1 MGVVRF
7 GPFRFIA
14 ELGLAG
20 KAIDIPESD
29 QTPRDP
35 RAGNAAAAV
44 STKLA
49 PVQFPRDCYLDL
61 LRAVAILMVVAYHL
75 AGMSPISGLRD
86 ALLPGWGRY
95 GVDVFFVLSGWL
107 IGGLYWR
114 ELRRFGSV
122 KLRSFLPR
130 RWIRTLPPYF
140 AALLF
145 AWLAAW
151 ASRKQPF
158 SPGYLFFIHNYYAV
172 MPFFLVSW
180 SLCVEEHFYVL
191 LPLGLKL
198 FSRMRVSPHWF
209 FAILL
214 VTSPISRWVVSR
226 HGIDTDVFGYYFTA
240 THLRFEGLALG
251 FWASYLPFM
260 AGRWWLWLRQ
270 YSRWLF
276 WGGWLL
282 LIPLPLYS
290 DILLYRLGFTEGA
303 VAVTMILIHLTG
315 RNPVWIASNSAVKW
329 IALTSYSVY
338 LTHTLMIHAALEVM
352 DRAPSLPTPVFF
364 PLALALIATGGAFFY
379 LAFERTSLLLRAR
392 LAPRRTK

>member
-1 MGVVRF
+1 MTRN
-7 GPFRFIA
+7 PDQPIA
-14 ELGLAG
+14 APTVGTE
-20 KAIDIPESD
+20 
-29 QTPRDP
+29 
-35 RAGNAAAAV
+35 
-44 STKLA
+44 LA
-49 PVQFPRDCYLDL
+49 PLHQPRDCNLDL
-61 LRAVAILMVVAYHL
+61 LRATAILMVAAYHL
-75 AGMSPISGLRD
+75 VWMAPVLYPRTAMV
-86 ALLPGWGRY
+86 AEYGRL

-130 RWIRTLPPYF
+130 RWLRTLPPYF
-140 AALLF
+140 AALLL
-145 AWLAAW
+145 AWAAAW

-158 SPGYLFFIHNYYAV
+158 PPGYLIFIQNYYAV

-180 SLCVEEHFYVL
+180 SLCVEEHFYIV

-198 FSRMRVSPHWF
+198 FSRIRVSQHWF

-214 VTSPISRWVVSR
+214 ITSPVSRWFASR
-226 HGIDTDVFGYYFTA
+226 HGLEPDWGYQFTA

-251 FWASYLPFM
+251 FWASFLPFM

-282 LIPLPLYS
+282 LAPLPFYS
-290 DILLYRLGFTEGA
+290 DMLMYRLGYTELA
-303 VAVTMILIHLTG
+303 AAITMIMLHLTG
-315 RNPVWIASNSAVKW
+315 RNPGWIARSRAVHW

-338 LTHTLMIHAALEVM
+338 LTHTLMIHAALEVIT
-352 DRAPSLPTPVFF
+352 RVPSLPAAVFF
-364 PLALALIATGGAFFY
+364 PLSLVLIATGGALFY
-379 LAFERTSLLLRAR
+379 LAFERSSLLLRAR
-392 LAPRRTK
+392 FAPRRTN